1 SYSSG
6 GVDMSFLLV
15 IIGLVLLVKSADY
28 FVDGCS
34 DIAKALGIP
43 TLIIGLTIV
52 SFGTSAPEAAISITA
67 SLKGDNAIVISNAIG
82 SNICNLLLVLGVC
95 GVAGKLVTK
104 EKVVTRDYVYAIF
117 AALIVLLAGSTRF
130 YQGSSFISRTSGLL
144 LLGFLCAYV
153 YTLINDVLSNHKPV
167 KKKKKEKM
175 KISSFLFVIFGLA
188 GIIIDSD
195 MVVKNAQ
202 DIAEMFNISHSVVT
216 ISLIDIGTSLPELI
230 TSLVAV
236 KKGETDLAIGNV
248 VGSNIFNLLFVLAL
262 SAVISPVVFTTESL
276 VDIIFMFIVTII
288 VYILI
293 LKNRNISK
301 KEGIFLLS
309 LYVIYLAYV
318 FIR

>member
-1 SYSSG
+1 
-6 GVDMSFLLV
+6 
-15 IIGLVLLVKSADY
+15 
-28 FVDGCS
+28 
-34 DIAKALGIP
+34 
-43 TLIIGLTIV
+43 
-52 SFGTSAPEAAISITA
+52 
-67 SLKGDNAIVISNAIG
+67 
-82 SNICNLLLVLGVC
+82 
-95 GVAGKLVTK
+95 
-104 EKVVTRDYVYAIF
+104 
-117 AALIVLLAGSTRF
+117 
-130 YQGSSFISRTSGLL
+130 
-144 LLGFLCAYV
+144 
-153 YTLINDVLSNHKPV
+153 
-167 KKKKKEKM
+167 
-175 KISSFLFVIFGLA
+175 
-188 GIIIDSD
+188 

-309 LYVIYLAYV
+309 LYVVYLAYV